1 VTGFPSLPQSFLFGT
16 ATASYQI
23 EGAVHDGGRGPSI
36 WDTFCAEP
44 GRIRNGDTGEVAC
57 DHYHRYAEDVA
68 LMRELGVD
76 AYRFSIAWPRIQ
88 PTGSGPANRAGL
100 DFYDRLLDELLEAGI
115 RPAATLYHWDL
126 PQALQDAGGWENRDT
141 AQRLAEYAGLVA
153 DRYGDRVAMWMP
165 LNEPVVVTMFGYAVG
180 THAPGLQLGFD
191 ALPVA
196 HHLLLGHGLAVQA
209 LRAGGA
215 RNIGIASNHAPAWPA
230 SDRDADREAAASYDT
245 LVNWLF
251 SDPILTGAYPDGLEA
266 FMPGPV
272 EEDLAV
278 ISAPLDWFGVNY
290 YQPTLVGAP
299 GTATEVS
306 PVLQG
311 AALPEGVPFEPRL
324 LTGYPIT
331 DFGWAIVP
339 DGLRQILTMFQT
351 RYGDRLPPV
360 FITESGCSFHDT
372 VDADGRVRDQRRID
386 YHRDHLGAVAAAISE
401 GVDVRGYFAWSLLDN
416 FEWAEGYDER
426 FGLVHVD
433 YDTQARTPKDSFT
446 WLQRELAGRRARS

>member
-1 VTGFPSLPQSFLFGT
+1 L
-16 ATASYQI
+16 
-23 EGAVHDGGRGPSI
+23 
-36 WDTFCAEP
+36 CAEP
-44 GRIRNGDTGEVAC
+44 DRIRNGDTGDVAC
-57 DHYHRYAEDVA
+57 DHYHRYAEDVG

-88 PTGSGPANRAGL
+88 PTGSGPANQAGL

-126 PQALQDAGGWENRDT
+126 PQALQDAGGWESRDT
-141 AQRLAEYAGLVA
+141 AHRLAEYAGIVA

-165 LNEPVVVTMFGYAVG
+165 LNEPVVVTMLGYAVG
-180 THAPGLQLGFD
+180 THAPGLQLGFG

-215 RNIGIASNHAPAWPA
+215 ENIGIASNHAPAWPA
-230 SDRDADREAAASYDT
+230 SESDADREAASSYDT

-251 SDPILTGAYPDGLEA
+251 SDPILTGTYPDGLEA

-278 ISAPLDWFGVNY
+278 ISAPLDWFGINY

-299 GTATEVS
+299 GTATGAS

-324 LTGYPIT
+324 LTGCPTT

-339 DGLRQILTMFQT
+339 DGLRQILTKFWA
-351 RYGDRLPPV
+351 RYGHRLPPV
-360 FITESGCSFHDT
+360 FVTESGCSFHDT
-372 VDADGRVRDQRRID
+372 VDADGRVRDQSRID
-386 YHRDHLGAVAAAISE
+386 YHRDHLAAVAAAIAE

-433 YDTQARTPKDSFT
+433 YDTLTRTPKDSYT
-446 WLQRELAGRRARS
+446 WLQRELARRPARS